1 MGQRQPALTV
11 SILTEQEAAT
21 RKALLHASIDRDIP
35 VRELVW
41 QILNAWAEAQ
51 KGESHE

>member
-21 RKALLHASIDRDIP
+21 RKQLLHASIDRGIP